1 LETPKHPGLP
11 YFAQFVLAGVLTVL
25 GSQSLTGQTNGPDVV
40 SATALTFEKV
50 KARAETNDGEA
61 QFVLGWMYENG
72 EGAPRDQ
79 KHAFHWWLKAAG
91 QGQPVAQYNVGLMY
105 SVGQGVAQDYTE
117 AASWWRRTT
126 EPMDTLA
133 TYQFGWL
140 VATGR
145 GVPRSYKDARD
156 WWVTAAER
164 GYAVAKRE
172 LNFVEDFFVLTDG
185 TTVGNVSFAT
195 NTPIGDA
202 AYRGYRTVKH
212 ELDFQSITFKD
223 GGRYLENVHVIA
235 KSPVAIF
242 YRQTNGICCGEA
254 RLANLPPDLQQMFGY
269 DPRKAA
275 EYEDTKAREEAAQ
288 APWSRGRPSLLVR
301 YLGVS
306 KPLANTPA
314 IRESTNIA
322 LLVEIV
328 SDYKSKNTYIG
339 KQTGAEEDI
348 YVCGDMAMALW
359 SQVTTRGF
367 AAKIMIG
374 DVKEE
379 MRSIFDANHAW
390 VLADV
395 GLGRYLALEATGG
408 FVSYE
413 SEAPGYYF
421 GHAFAHP
428 KELKDYMELLKQLR
442 EATRKHRDALESYEL
457 QPSSYAAGLADARLI
472 DVQELRRKLIR
483 LLIGG
488 G

>member
-1 LETPKHPGLP
+1 MTREKEMKLLQLLGVSILLMLP
-11 YFAQFVLAGVLTVL
+11 AQQVRGQPDKLAPVPAGDSLL
-25 GSQSLTGQTNGPDVV
+25 GHL
-40 SATALTFEKV
+40 
-50 KARAETNDGEA
+50 KARAQTNDLDA
-61 QFVLGWMYENG
+61 QLTLGWMYDNG
-72 EGAPRDQ
+72 QGVPSDHEQ
-79 KHAFHWWLKAAG
+79 AFSWWLKAAE
-91 QGQPVAQYNVGLMY
+91 QGQPVARYNVGVMY
-105 SVGQGVAQDYTE
+105 CAGQGVAQDYTN
-117 AASWWRRTT
+117 AAAWWQKTT

-145 GVPRSYKDARD
+145 GVPRSYEEARD

-164 GYAVAKRE
+164 GYAVARRE
-172 LNFVEDFFVLTDG
+172 LNFVEKFFVFPDG
-185 TTVGNVSFAT
+185 IAVGNVRFAT

-202 AYRGYRTVKH
+202 AYRGYRTAKH
-212 ELDFQSITFKD
+212 ELDFRSITFND
-223 GGRYLENVHVIA
+223 GGRYLENVHVIG
-235 KSPVAIF
+235 KSPVSIF

-269 DPRKAA
+269 NPKKAA
-275 EYEDTKAREEAAQ
+275 EYEDTKARQEAVE
-288 APWSRGRPSLLVR
+288 APWSRGRPSLLLR
-301 YLGVS
+301 HPGVS
-306 KPLANTPA
+306 KPLANAPV

-322 LLVEIV
+322 VLVEIL
-328 SDYKSKNTYIG
+328 SDYSSKNRYIG
-339 KQTGAEEDI
+339 KQTGADEDI

-359 SQVTTRGF
+359 NQVTTRGF

-374 DVKEE
+374 NVKEE

-442 EATRKHRDALESYEL
+442 EATRKHRDAVESYDL

-472 DVQELRRKLIR
+472 DEQELRRKLIR
-483 LLIGG
+483 LLMRGG
-488 G
+488 